1 MFKLNRL
8 ENRGRCWGEYS
19 PKSPVDPTGEE
30 DKDKNKNDDGKPED
44 EKHDESSDSKGR
56 RKTRMMMMTRNQVVM
71 ICYIENGRHGRRSKK

>member
-44 EKHDESSDSKGR
+44 EKHDESSDSKG
-56 RKTRMMMMTRNQVVM
+56 
-71 ICYIENGRHGRRSKK
+71 KKKKNKNDDDDSESSGDDMLYREWKAWKKE